1 MAKANLKLDLKG
13 LKFNPQLAKEVGR
26 KYGLVIVSG
35 IVLIAAPLAAYV
47 LSQGMLESLLADAS
61 ARAAKHSDLEALKKS
76 EMTLTLPG
84 REPVTV
90 TGTINERRIAQYKAH
105 LASVT
110 LESEAARKVA
120 VDHNRKGRSPFV
132 TMRLA
137 KGDPNE
143 KGLPLAVFDTLE
155 REYAELLR
163 RVGAGE
169 PYPEPKIVEQ
179 LVRRRSQIVDAQF
192 GAKSESELTP
202 EERALLGS
210 LLAAE
215 RIGQYCDAARGIS
228 IYADA
233 ASIGAPDKS
242 RRTTKAKPLDLFMMQ
257 WNYWVTEDIL
267 AAVSALN
274 GDRDVIASPVKRIFS
289 MSSTL
294 QARGAGSTNAGGGGG
309 ASGGEGA
316 PAGDAAPP
324 PDAADPAS
332 APSADPSAP
341 SASGQPVNPDAP
353 LPSPDYAASLTG
365 RISGQ
370 ALDVMFSEVRMA
382 VETDAVPMVMDA
394 LSRRNFITV
403 IDARI
408 RPLDSFAAAEEGY
421 IYGAKPVSLVS
432 LKLESLWL
440 REWTGPFMPDD
451 LRARLGTTGLL
462 AQSPS
467 DPESGPTDEP
477 TPPEAPPTDEPQS

>member
-1 MAKANLKLDLKG
+1 MAKANLKFDLKG

-35 IVLIAAPLAAYV
+35 IVLIGAPLAAYV
-47 LSQGMLESLLADAS
+47 VSQDMNESLLADAA
-61 ARAAKHSDLEALKKS
+61 ARAAKHSELEALKNS

-90 TGTINERRIAQYKAH
+90 KGTINQRRIAQYKSH
-105 LASVT
+105 LAGVT
-110 LESEAARKVA
+110 QESEASRKVA
-120 VDHNRKGRSPFV
+120 IDHNRKGRSPFV

-163 RVGAGE
+163 RVGAGA

-179 LVRRRSQIVDAQF
+179 LVRRRSQIIDAQF
-192 GAKSESELTP
+192 GAKGESELTP
-202 EERALLGS
+202 DERTLLGS
-210 LLAAE
+210 LLSAE

-257 WNYWVTEDIL
+257 WNFWVTEDIL
-267 AAVSALN
+267 GAVFALN
-274 GDRDVIASPVKRIFS
+274 GDRDVIAAPVKRILS
-289 MSSTL
+289 LSSTL
-294 QARGAGSTNAGGGGG
+294 QARGARSTDAGGG
-309 ASGGEGA
+309 SSSGEGA

-324 PDAADPAS
+324 TDAADPAS
-332 APSADPSAP
+332 AASADSSAP
-341 SASGQPVNPDAP
+341 SASGLPVDPDAP
-353 LPSPDYAASLTG
+353 LPPPDYTSSLTG
-365 RISGQ
+365 RISSQ
-370 ALDVMFSEVRMA
+370 ALDVMLTEVRMVA
-382 VETDAVPMVMDA
+382 ETDAIPMVMDA
-394 LSRRNFITV
+394 LARRNFITV

-467 DPESGPTDEP
+467 DAESGPTGES
-477 TPPEAPPTDEPQS
+477 TTPEAPPSDEPQS